1 MSGYFFFL
9 LRTKPLDINETAAIG
24 TNHGKFVSVGVGV
37 GVGVYGGGGM

>member
-9 LRTKPLDINETAAIG
+9 LRTKPLDINEIAAIG
-24 TNHGKFVSVGVGV
+24 TNHGKFVGVGV